1 MAVVLVILATANS
14 NMACVDA
21 IAPVTEN
28 VGKTAMD
35 DAVGNRP
42 RVAATSGM
50 LHMYISAMTLVMKL
64 SY

>member
-1 MAVVLVILATANS
+1 MLVLLAMAHS
-14 NMACVDA
+14 DMACVEG

-35 DAVGNRP
+35 DAGGNTP

-50 LHMYISAMTLVMKL
+50 LHMYTSAMTLVMGVKL
-64 SY
+64 A